1 MAMLACLWN
10 SSRETQK
17 QEHKAADSSASAA
30 NSIQTC
36 PAGMRSGPAHVALLC
51 ERTIARSHG
60 GGTARRRRGG
70 RAANEPDG
78 ENGHIRGHA
87 DRGHV
92 QRGDQLRGWQPA
104 QGSQPSTVPRKCLS
118 RTSIYR
124 QRARAL
130 AQYFGQHMNFSQH
143 IPVASPST
151 FLGQHMKPHFQNP
164 LALSVDGHDEEHVG
178 WARWGAKG
186 PLAPLSP
193 RTRAPSRGRRH
204 ARCPSPTA
212 RAQGARW
219 NGSKSEWAAAGVA
232 LAHALVLPAQP
243 GEAVQREGHQASAAV
258 GEHHGSIR

>member
-1 MAMLACLWN
+1 MGEGGGSGTRREGMPVAMLACLWN

-124 QRARAL
+124 QRARA
-130 AQYFGQHMNFSQH
+130 FGAIFWATHEFQPAYPCCLSEYIPWATHETAFSK
-143 IPVASPST
+143 SFST
-151 FLGQHMKPHFQNP
+151 FCRWIRRGARRLG
-164 LALSVDGHDEEHVG
+164 EVG
-178 WARWGAKG
+178 SKG
-186 PLAPLSP
+186 PTCPPISP
-193 RTRAPSRGRRH
+193 H
-204 ARCPSPTA
+204 
-212 RAQGARW
+212 
-219 NGSKSEWAAAGVA
+219 
-232 LAHALVLPAQP
+232 
-243 GEAVQREGHQASAAV
+243 
-258 GEHHGSIR
+258 